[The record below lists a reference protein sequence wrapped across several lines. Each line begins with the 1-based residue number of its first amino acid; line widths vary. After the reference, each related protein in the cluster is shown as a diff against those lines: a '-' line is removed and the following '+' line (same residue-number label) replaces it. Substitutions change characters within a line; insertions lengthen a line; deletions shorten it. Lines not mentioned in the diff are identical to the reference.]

1 LLVAWKATP
10 DEDPE
15 DMESTLIAD
24 HIATY
29 GVKPSANRKVG
40 RRLNRGSPQ
49 PNV

>member
-15 DMESTLIAD
+15 DMESTLAD

-40 RRLNRGSPQ
+40 RRLKRGSPR